1 MKPENAGN
9 FKEGTNAANN
19 ALYIKNGGM
28 TVKGG
33 ITAADTKF
41 SVDTGGKVTAV
52 EYVAGNFNAKDGALN
67 LGGAFQASNSGLTMT
82 YSGGSWSATSGVS
95 GAPVNINAN
104 TKITGNLHV
113 TGNEYL
119 GGDLRVD
126 GTIDANE
133 LHARTQLSAGG
144 EANAPTNAVIKGTSS
159 VFKQPTFR
167 IGGTGA
173 NDARLSTTAT
183 NTICAAGLAVYCLIH
198 RKCDDAE

>member
-1 MKPENAGN
+1 METDLLMGANAAQGQNIINVNQMIIEAGNAGN

-82 YSGGSWSATSGVS
+82 YSGGSWSA
-95 GAPVNINAN
+95 
-104 TKITGNLHV
+104 H
-113 TGNEYL
+113 
-119 GGDLRVD
+119 RV
-126 GTIDANE
+126 
-133 LHARTQLSAGG
+133 
-144 EANAPTNAVIKGTSS
+144 
-159 VFKQPTFR
+159 
-167 IGGTGA
+167 
-173 NDARLSTTAT
+173 
-183 NTICAAGLAVYCLIH
+183 
-198 RKCDDAE
+198 